1 MTPQQSNT
9 NAHTQ
14 THTLGSLSLLGSGWH
29 SYCMTVLWILY
40 QFSAVCVFIVWSRTD
55 SYHCVHE
62 HTRRG
67 HSSPAFNNRTSRLQS
82 ITSEL
87 CSSSCV
93 LPHGG
98 NGSRCPGWLCLL
110 ISEFCVWE
118 QSTIFRR
125 TENNTVFHGAETQ
138 CQEGCFSGN
147 WSMCSSGCLE
157 RQQSTGRLGSSE
169 SVGELDSR
177 VWHSQYRFSPH
188 RAFVRKCVCAS
199 MWECAPEP
207 RKLLSLTYTGFYL
220 LNPPDF

>member
-9 NAHTQ
+9 NAHTD
-14 THTLGSLSLLGSGWH
+14 THTGQPESTWLRMTFLLYDSLVDSVSVFSSLCVYSMKQDRLTA
-29 SYCMTVLWILY
+29 CMKTHAEVT
-40 QFSAVCVFIVWSRTD
+40 AVQPSVI
-55 SYHCVHE
+55 
-62 HTRRG
+62 G
-67 HSSPAFNNRTSRLQS
+67 HH
-82 ITSEL
+82 IYVTSEP
-87 CSSSCV
+87 CSSSCA
-93 LPHGG
+93 LPRGG

-188 RAFVRKCVCAS
+188 RENVCVRACENVLQTQ
-199 MWECAPEP
+199 
-207 RKLLSLTYTGFYL
+207 KLLSLTYTGFYL